1 MIELELL
8 GANGDTVVMTDG
20 KGERYSIVV
29 DDALRARLATHFDA
43 QALTELTAL
52 IGLQNLS
59 ARFNS
64 AMDIPAQ
71 GLCRIPEK
79 RS

>member
-1 MIELELL
+1 M
-8 GANGDTVVMTDG
+8 
-20 KGERYSIVV
+20 
-29 DDALRARLATHFDA
+29 ARFDA

-64 AMDIPAQ
+64 AMAIPAQ
-71 GLCRIPEK
+71 GLCQIPQPTSSEDTK
-79 RS
+79 S

>member
-1 MIELELL
+1 
-8 GANGDTVVMTDG
+8 
-20 KGERYSIVV
+20 
-29 DDALRARLATHFDA
+29 
-43 QALTELTAL
+43 
-52 IGLQNLS
+52 
-59 ARFNS
+59 FNS

>member
-1 MIELELL
+1 PRH
-8 GANGDTVVMTDG
+8 NG
-20 KGERYSIVV
+20 
-29 DDALRARLATHFDA
+29 
-43 QALTELTAL
+43 
-52 IGLQNLS
+52 LS

>member
-1 MIELELL
+1 
-8 GANGDTVVMTDG
+8 
-20 KGERYSIVV
+20 
-29 DDALRARLATHFDA
+29 
-43 QALTELTAL
+43 
-52 IGLQNLS
+52 LS

>member
-1 MIELELL
+1 MFDKEKNVADLRWLMLMI
-8 GANGDTVVMTDG
+8 AAGD
-20 KGERYSIVV
+20 
-29 DDALRARLATHFDA
+29 THFDA

-79 RS
+79 RF

>member
-1 MIELELL
+1 MRHCGWLL
-8 GANGDTVVMTDG
+8 GLL
-20 KGERYSIVV
+20 S
-29 DDALRARLATHFDA
+29 LFS
-43 QALTELTAL
+43 
-52 IGLQNLS
+52 GLQNLS

>member
-1 MIELELL
+1 
-8 GANGDTVVMTDG
+8 
-20 KGERYSIVV
+20 
-29 DDALRARLATHFDA
+29 
-43 QALTELTAL
+43 
-52 IGLQNLS
+52 S

>member
-1 MIELELL
+1 
-8 GANGDTVVMTDG
+8 T
-20 KGERYSIVV
+20 
-29 DDALRARLATHFDA
+29 RLAAHFDA